1 MATTALGGN
10 PVNTSGDLPAVG
22 ESAPAFS
29 LTGADLSTVTLGDF
43 AGQNVVLNIFPSI
56 DTGVCAMSVR
66 KFNEAAAT
74 LENTTVLCVSAD
86 LPFAAGRFCGAEGI
100 ENVKTASTF
109 RSGDFGADYGW
120 PAPSSWCRQTARW
133 HIRSWFQ
140 RSLKNPTTTLRSPLS
155 PDHWRALAIAQP
167 HTIQRTPR

>member
-109 RSGDFGADYGW
+109 RSGDFGADYGV
-120 PAPSSWCRQTARW
+120 AMTDGKLAGLLARAVVVV
-133 HIRSWFQ
+133 
-140 RSLKNPTTTLRSPLS
+140 S
-155 PDHWRALAIAQP
+155 PDGSVTHSELVPEIAQEPDYDAALAAIS
-167 HTIQRTPR
+167 